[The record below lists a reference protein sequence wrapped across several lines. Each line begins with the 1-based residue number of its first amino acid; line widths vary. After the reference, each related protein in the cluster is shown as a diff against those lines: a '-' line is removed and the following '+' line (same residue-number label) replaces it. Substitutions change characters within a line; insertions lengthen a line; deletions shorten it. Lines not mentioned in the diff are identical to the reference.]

1 MNHPFNESLMKKDGQ
16 NLIKKEIGQA
26 NYQKYYTDTLN
37 CPKYFMYIVVL
48 LFWIIHLQSKW
59 NYSCK
64 HQKKDVKV
72 CMPFLKKAR
81 YILYKIEK

>member
-37 CPKYFMYIVVL
+37 CPKYFM
-48 LFWIIHLQSKW
+48 
-59 NYSCK
+59 
-64 HQKKDVKV
+64 
-72 CMPFLKKAR
+72 
-81 YILYKIEK
+81 